1 MSNCMHSSATL
12 KSAPRMGFC
21 FPHAA
26 YSTKPAEC
34 TALEAISMAEAEQ
47 SNKDLGSQ
55 THFGL

>member
-1 MSNCMHSSATL
+1 MHSSATL